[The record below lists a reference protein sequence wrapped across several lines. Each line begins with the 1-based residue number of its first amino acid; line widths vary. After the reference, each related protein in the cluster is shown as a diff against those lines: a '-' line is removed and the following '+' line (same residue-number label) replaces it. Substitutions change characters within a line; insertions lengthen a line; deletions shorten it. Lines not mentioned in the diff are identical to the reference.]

1 MPEDDRMITELD
13 LQKLSRC
20 VQSRLSFQA
29 SCCVSR
35 DVLLEDARTFGE
47 VSARSRNENN
57 ATIALRA
64 EATARTLALMTH
76 PVRDT

>member
-1 MPEDDRMITELD
+1 MCAE
-13 LQKLSRC
+13 
-20 VQSRLSFQA
+20 SFEFFIA

-35 DVLLEDARTFGE
+35 DVLLEDARTFHE

-57 ATIALRA
+57 ATITLRA
-64 EATARTLALMTH
+64 EATSRTLALMTH

>member
-1 MPEDDRMITELD
+1 MCAESLE
-13 LQKLSRC
+13 
-20 VQSRLSFQA
+20 SFIA

-47 VSARSRNENN
+47 VYARSRNGNN
-57 ATIALRA
+57 ATVALRA

-76 PVRDT
+76 PFRDT

>member
-1 MPEDDRMITELD
+1 MCAE
-13 LQKLSRC
+13 
-20 VQSRLSFQA
+20 SFEFFIA

-57 ATIALRA
+57 ANFCPQAI
-64 EATARTLALMTH
+64 ARTLALMTH
-76 PVRDT
+76 LVRDT

>member
-1 MPEDDRMITELD
+1 MCAE
-13 LQKLSRC
+13 
-20 VQSRLSFQA
+20 SFEFFIA

-64 EATARTLALMTH
+64 EASARTLALMTH

>member
-1 MPEDDRMITELD
+1 MCAE
-13 LQKLSRC
+13 
-20 VQSRLSFQA
+20 SFEVFIVK
-29 SCCVSR
+29 CCVSL

-47 VSARSRNENN
+47 VSSRSRNENN

-76 PVRDT
+76 LVRDT